1 MKRNTH
7 YGLIVRTISAFL
19 LLFILSLPLASC
31 KADGETPGK
40 ESGTESEVAYTA
52 YDAPD
57 GLSRR
62 ELARS
67 LQSELLPAKE
77 TGSEAETLLGG
88 LTPVQYL
95 PQAPQD
101 LVGKR
106 LLLMLMLTED
116 QYAGSTVFRYTA
128 PQGNSGEELAIFFG
142 SLENSDGGGYY
153 ALVLKTEY
161 GSMGSFL
168 DESKKG
174 SLLGT
179 VTAVRYI
186 GFNDMLHSSNNISAL
201 VNSGKDSAGKDSV
214 ICYGSIEGNGSISA
228 VDGGTRSAPAAEV
241 FESTL
246 ARFGL
251 S

>member
-7 YGLIVRTISAFL
+7 YGLIVRTISVFL
-19 LLFILSLPLASC
+19 LVFILSLPLGSC
-31 KADGETPGK
+31 IAGK
-40 ESGTESEVAYTA
+40 NPTTESSATELVNDG
-52 YDAPD
+52 DAD
-57 GLSRR
+57 RVSRR

-77 TGSEAETLLGG
+77 TGSEAETLPGG

-106 LLLMLMLTED
+106 LLLMLTED
-116 QYAGSTVFRYTA
+116 QYAGNTVFRYTA

-174 SLLGT
+174 SLRGT

>member
-7 YGLIVRTISAFL
+7 YGLIVRTISVFL
-19 LLFILSLPLASC
+19 LVFILSLPLGSC
-31 KADGETPGK
+31 IAGK
-40 ESGTESEVAYTA
+40 NPTTESSATELVNDG
-52 YDAPD
+52 DAD
-57 GLSRR
+57 RVSRR

-67 LQSELLPAKE
+67 LQSGLLPAKE
-77 TGSEAETLLGG
+77 TGSEAETLPGG

-101 LVGKR
+101 LVGQR
-106 LLLMLMLTED
+106 LFLMLTED

>member
-7 YGLIVRTISAFL
+7 YGLIVRTISVFL
-19 LLFILSLPLASC
+19 LVFILSLPLGSC
-31 KADGETPGK
+31 IAGK
-40 ESGTESEVAYTA
+40 NPTTESSATELVNDG
-52 YDAPD
+52 DAD
-57 GLSRR
+57 RVSRR

-77 TGSEAETLLGG
+77 TGSEAETLPGG

-101 LVGKR
+101 LVGHR
-106 LLLMLMLTED
+106 LFLMLTED
-116 QYAGSTVFRYTA
+116 QYAGNTVFRYTA

-174 SLLGT
+174 SLRGT

>member
-7 YGLIVRTISAFL
+7 YGLIVRTISVSL
-19 LLFILSLPLASC
+19 LVFILSLPLGSC
-31 KADGETPGK
+31 IAGK
-40 ESGTESEVAYTA
+40 NPTTESSATELVNDG
-52 YDAPD
+52 DAD
-57 GLSRR
+57 RVSRR

-77 TGSEAETLLGG
+77 TGSEAETLPGG

-101 LVGKR
+101 LVGQR
-106 LLLMLMLTED
+106 LLLMLTGD

-128 PQGNSGEELAIFFG
+128 PQGNNGEELAIFFG

-174 SLLGT
+174 SLRGT

-201 VNSGKDSAGKDSV
+201 ASSGKDSAGKDSV

>member
-7 YGLIVRTISAFL
+7 YGLIVRTISVFL
-19 LLFILSLPLASC
+19 LVFILSLPLGSC
-31 KADGETPGK
+31 IAGK
-40 ESGTESEVAYTA
+40 NPTTESSATELVNDG
-52 YDAPD
+52 DAD
-57 GLSRR
+57 RVSRR

-67 LQSELLPAKE
+67 LQSKLLPAKE
-77 TGSEAETLLGG
+77 TGSEAETLPGG

-106 LLLMLMLTED
+106 LLLMLTED

-174 SLLGT
+174 SLRGT

-186 GFNDMLHSSNNISAL
+186 GFNDMLHSSNDISAL
-201 VNSGKDSAGKDSV
+201 ASSGKDSAGKDSV

>member
-7 YGLIVRTISAFL
+7 YELIVRTISVFL
-19 LLFILSLPLASC
+19 LVFILSLPLGSC
-31 KADGETPGK
+31 IAGK
-40 ESGTESEVAYTA
+40 NPTTESSATELVNDG
-52 YDAPD
+52 DAD
-57 GLSRR
+57 RVSRR

-67 LQSELLPAKE
+67 LQSKLLPAKE

-101 LVGKR
+101 LVGQR
-106 LLLMLMLTED
+106 LFLMLTED

-174 SLLGT
+174 SLRGT

>member
-1 MKRNTH
+1 MKRNMH
-7 YGLIVRTISAFL
+7 YGLIVRTISVFL
-19 LLFILSLPLASC
+19 LVFILSLPLGSC
-31 KADGETPGK
+31 IAGK
-40 ESGTESEVAYTA
+40 NPTTESSATELVNDG
-52 YDAPD
+52 DAD
-57 GLSRR
+57 RVSRR

-77 TGSEAETLLGG
+77 TGSEAETLPGG

-106 LLLMLMLTED
+106 LLLMLTGD

-174 SLLGT
+174 SLRGT

>member
-7 YGLIVRTISAFL
+7 YGLIVRTISVFL
-19 LLFILSLPLASC
+19 LVFILSLPLGSC
-31 KADGETPGK
+31 IAGK
-40 ESGTESEVAYTA
+40 NPTTESSATELVNDG
-52 YDAPD
+52 DAD
-57 GLSRR
+57 RVSRR

-67 LQSELLPAKE
+67 LQSKLLPAKE

-101 LVGKR
+101 LVGQR
-106 LLLMLMLTED
+106 LFLMLTED

-153 ALVLKTEY
+153 ALILKTEY

-174 SLLGT
+174 SLRGT

-186 GFNDMLHSSNNISAL
+186 GFNDMLHSSNDISAL
-201 VNSGKDSAGKDSV
+201 ASSGKASAGKDSV

>member
-7 YGLIVRTISAFL
+7 YGLIVRTISVFL
-19 LLFILSLPLASC
+19 LVFILSLPLGSC
-31 KADGETPGK
+31 IAGK
-40 ESGTESEVAYTA
+40 NPTTESSATELVNDG
-52 YDAPD
+52 DAD
-57 GLSRR
+57 RVSRR

-67 LQSELLPAKE
+67 LQSKLLPAKE
-77 TGSEAETLLGG
+77 TGSEAETLPGG

-101 LVGKR
+101 LVGQR
-106 LLLMLMLTED
+106 LFLMLTED

-174 SLLGT
+174 SLRGT

-201 VNSGKDSAGKDSV
+201 VNSGKDSAGRDSV

>member
-7 YGLIVRTISAFL
+7 YGLIVRTISVFL
-19 LLFILSLPLASC
+19 LVFILSLPLGSC
-31 KADGETPGK
+31 IAGK
-40 ESGTESEVAYTA
+40 NPTTESSATELVNDG
-52 YDAPD
+52 DAD
-57 GLSRR
+57 RVSRR

-67 LQSELLPAKE
+67 LQSKLLPAKE

-101 LVGKR
+101 LVGQR
-106 LLLMLMLTED
+106 LFLMLTED

-153 ALVLKTEY
+153 ALILKTEY

-201 VNSGKDSAGKDSV
+201 ASSGKASAGKDSV

>member
-7 YGLIVRTISAFL
+7 YGLIVRTISVFL
-19 LLFILSLPLASC
+19 LVFILSLPLGSC
-31 KADGETPGK
+31 IAEKNPT
-40 ESGTESEVAYTA
+40 TESSATELENDG
-52 YDAPD
+52 DAD
-57 GLSRR
+57 RVSRR

-67 LQSELLPAKE
+67 LQSKLLPAKE

-101 LVGKR
+101 LVGQR
-106 LLLMLMLTED
+106 LLLMLTED

-142 SLENSDGGGYY
+142 SLESSDGGGYY

-174 SLLGT
+174 SLRGT

-186 GFNDMLHSSNNISAL
+186 GFNDMLHSSNDISAL
-201 VNSGKDSAGKDSV
+201 VNSGNDSAGKDSV

>member
-7 YGLIVRTISAFL
+7 YGLIVRTISVFL
-19 LLFILSLPLASC
+19 LVFILSLPLGSC
-31 KADGETPGK
+31 IAGK
-40 ESGTESEVAYTA
+40 NPTTESSATELVNGGDT
-52 YDAPD
+52 DRV
-57 GLSRR
+57 SRR

-67 LQSELLPAKE
+67 LQSGLLPAKE
-77 TGSEAETLLGG
+77 TGSEAETLPGG

-106 LLLMLMLTED
+106 LLLMLTVD

>member
-7 YGLIVRTISAFL
+7 YGLIVRTISVFL
-19 LLFILSLPLASC
+19 LVFILSLPLSSC
-31 KADGETPGK
+31 IAGK
-40 ESGTESEVAYTA
+40 NPTTESSATELVNGGDT
-52 YDAPD
+52 DRV
-57 GLSRR
+57 SRR

-67 LQSELLPAKE
+67 LQSGLLPAKE
-77 TGSEAETLLGG
+77 TGSEAETLPGG

-106 LLLMLMLTED
+106 LLLMLTVD

-174 SLLGT
+174 SLRGT

-201 VNSGKDSAGKDSV
+201 VNSGKDSARKDSV

>member
-7 YGLIVRTISAFL
+7 YGLIVRTISVFL
-19 LLFILSLPLASC
+19 LVFILSLPLGSC
-31 KADGETPGK
+31 IAGK
-40 ESGTESEVAYTA
+40 NPTTESSATELVNDG
-52 YDAPD
+52 DAD
-57 GLSRR
+57 RVSRR

-67 LQSELLPAKE
+67 LQSKLLPAKE

-101 LVGKR
+101 LVGQR
-106 LLLMLMLTED
+106 LFLMLTGD

-153 ALVLKTEY
+153 ALILKTEY

-186 GFNDMLHSSNNISAL
+186 GFNDMLHSSNDISAL
-201 VNSGKDSAGKDSV
+201 ASSGKASAGKDSV

>member
-1 MKRNTH
+1 MVND
-7 YGLIVRTISAFL
+7 GD
-19 LLFILSLPLASC
+19 
-31 KADGETPGK
+31 ADR
-40 ESGTESEVAYTA
+40 V
-52 YDAPD
+52 
-57 GLSRR
+57 SRR

-67 LQSELLPAKE
+67 LQSKLLPAKE

-101 LVGKR
+101 LVGQR
-106 LLLMLMLTED
+106 LFLMLTED

-174 SLLGT
+174 SLRGT

>member
-7 YGLIVRTISAFL
+7 YGLIVRTISVFL
-19 LLFILSLPLASC
+19 LVFILSLPLGSC
-31 KADGETPGK
+31 IAGK
-40 ESGTESEVAYTA
+40 NPTTESSATELVNDG
-52 YDAPD
+52 DAD
-57 GLSRR
+57 RVSRR

-67 LQSELLPAKE
+67 LQSGLLPAKE

-101 LVGKR
+101 LVGQR
-106 LLLMLMLTED
+106 LFLMLTGD

-174 SLLGT
+174 SLRGT

>member
-7 YGLIVRTISAFL
+7 YGLIVRTISVFL
-19 LLFILSLPLASC
+19 LVFILSLPLGSC
-31 KADGETPGK
+31 IAGK
-40 ESGTESEVAYTA
+40 NPTTESSATELVNDG
-52 YDAPD
+52 DAD
-57 GLSRR
+57 RVSRR

-67 LQSELLPAKE
+67 LQSGLLPAKE
-77 TGSEAETLLGG
+77 TGSEAETLPGG

-95 PQAPQD
+95 PQAPQG

-106 LLLMLMLTED
+106 LLLMLTED

-174 SLLGT
+174 SLRGT

>member
-7 YGLIVRTISAFL
+7 YELIVRTISVFL
-19 LLFILSLPLASC
+19 LVFILSLPLGSC
-31 KADGETPGK
+31 IAGK
-40 ESGTESEVAYTA
+40 NPTTESSATELVNEG
-52 YDAPD
+52 DAD
-57 GLSRR
+57 RVSRR

-77 TGSEAETLLGG
+77 TGSEAETLPGG

-106 LLLMLMLTED
+106 LLLMLTGD

-153 ALVLKTEY
+153 TLVLKTEY

-201 VNSGKDSAGKDSV
+201 ASSGKASAGKDSV

>member
-7 YGLIVRTISAFL
+7 YGLIVRTISVFL
-19 LLFILSLPLASC
+19 LVFILLLPLASC

-67 LQSELLPAKE
+67 LQSERLPAKE
-77 TGSEAETLLGG
+77 TGSEAETLPGG

-106 LLLMLMLTED
+106 LLLMLTGD

-128 PQGNSGEELAIFFG
+128 PQGNSGEELAIFIG

-174 SLLGT
+174 SLRGT

-201 VNSGKDSAGKDSV
+201 VNSGKDSAGKDSEA
-214 ICYGSIEGNGSISA
+214 IREYIGDASNY
-228 VDGGTRSAPAAEV
+228 
-241 FESTL
+241 TL
-246 ARFGL
+246 QYVY
-251 S
+251 

>member
-7 YGLIVRTISAFL
+7 YGLIVRTISVFL
-19 LLFILSLPLASC
+19 LVFILSLPLGSC
-31 KADGETPGK
+31 IAGK
-40 ESGTESEVAYTA
+40 NPTTESSATELVNDG
-52 YDAPD
+52 DAD
-57 GLSRR
+57 RVSRR

-67 LQSELLPAKE
+67 LQSKLLPAKE

-101 LVGKR
+101 LVGQR
-106 LLLMLMLTED
+106 LFLMLTGD

>member
-7 YGLIVRTISAFL
+7 YGLIVRTISVFL
-19 LLFILSLPLASC
+19 LVFILSLPLASC

-40 ESGTESEVAYTA
+40 ESGTESEVAYTE

-62 ELARS
+62 ELACS
-67 LQSELLPAKE
+67 LQSGLLPAKE

-106 LLLMLMLTED
+106 LLLMLTVD

-153 ALVLKTEY
+153 ALILKTEY

-174 SLLGT
+174 SLRGT

-186 GFNDMLHSSNNISAL
+186 GFNDMLHSSNDISAL
-201 VNSGKDSAGKDSV
+201 ASSGKASAGKDSV

>member
-7 YGLIVRTISAFL
+7 YGLIVRTISVFL
-19 LLFILSLPLASC
+19 LVFILSLPLGSC
-31 KADGETPGK
+31 IAGK
-40 ESGTESEVAYTA
+40 NPTTESSATELVNDG
-52 YDAPD
+52 DAD
-57 GLSRR
+57 RVSRR

-67 LQSELLPAKE
+67 LQSGLLPAKE
-77 TGSEAETLLGG
+77 TGSEAETLPGG

-106 LLLMLMLTED
+106 LLLMLTGD
-116 QYAGSTVFRYTA
+116 QYAGNTVFRYTA

-153 ALVLKTEY
+153 ALILKTEY

>member
-7 YGLIVRTISAFL
+7 YGLIVRTISVFL
-19 LLFILSLPLASC
+19 LVFILSLPLGSC
-31 KADGETPGK
+31 IAGK
-40 ESGTESEVAYTA
+40 NPTTESSATELVNDG
-52 YDAPD
+52 DAD
-57 GLSRR
+57 RVSRR

-67 LQSELLPAKE
+67 LQSKLLPAKE

-101 LVGKR
+101 LVGQR
-106 LLLMLMLTED
+106 LFLMLTGD
-116 QYAGSTVFRYTA
+116 QYAGNTVFRYTA
-128 PQGNSGEELAIFFG
+128 PQGNSREELAIFFG

-174 SLLGT
+174 SLRGT

-186 GFNDMLHSSNNISAL
+186 GFNDMLHSSNDISAL

>member
-7 YGLIVRTISAFL
+7 YGLIVRTISVFL
-19 LLFILSLPLASC
+19 LVFILSLPLASC

-67 LQSELLPAKE
+67 LQSKLLPAKE
-77 TGSEAETLLGG
+77 TGSEAETLSGG

-101 LVGKR
+101 LVGQR
-106 LLLMLMLTED
+106 LLLMLTED

-142 SLENSDGGGYY
+142 SLESSDGGGYY
-153 ALVLKTEY
+153 ALILKTEY

-174 SLLGT
+174 SLRGT

-186 GFNDMLHSSNNISAL
+186 GFNDMLHSSNDISAL
-201 VNSGKDSAGKDSV
+201 VNSGKASAGKDSV
-214 ICYGSIEGNGSISA
+214 ICYGSIKGNGSISA

>member
-7 YGLIVRTISAFL
+7 YGLIVRTISVFL
-19 LLFILSLPLASC
+19 LVFILSLPLGSC
-31 KADGETPGK
+31 IAGK
-40 ESGTESEVAYTA
+40 NPTTESSATELVNDG
-52 YDAPD
+52 DAD
-57 GLSRR
+57 RVSRR

-67 LQSELLPAKE
+67 LQSKLLPAKE

-101 LVGKR
+101 LVGQR
-106 LLLMLMLTED
+106 LFLMLTED

-174 SLLGT
+174 SLRGT

-201 VNSGKDSAGKDSV
+201 VSSGKASAGKDSV

>member
-7 YGLIVRTISAFL
+7 YGLIVRTISVFL
-19 LLFILSLPLASC
+19 LVFILSLPLGSC
-31 KADGETPGK
+31 IAGK
-40 ESGTESEVAYTA
+40 NPTTESSTTELVNDG
-52 YDAPD
+52 DAD
-57 GLSRR
+57 RVSRR

-67 LQSELLPAKE
+67 LQSKLLPAKE

-101 LVGKR
+101 LVGQR
-106 LLLMLMLTED
+106 LFLMLTGD

-153 ALVLKTEY
+153 ALILKTEY

-174 SLLGT
+174 SLRGT

-214 ICYGSIEGNGSISA
+214 ICYGSIKGNGSISA

>member
-7 YGLIVRTISAFL
+7 YGLIVRTISVFL
-19 LLFILSLPLASC
+19 LVFILSQPLGSC
-31 KADGETPGK
+31 IAGK
-40 ESGTESEVAYTA
+40 NPTTESSATELVNDG
-52 YDAPD
+52 DAD
-57 GLSRR
+57 RVSRR

-67 LQSELLPAKE
+67 LQSKLLPAKE
-77 TGSEAETLLGG
+77 TGSEAETLPGG

-106 LLLMLMLTED
+106 LLLMLTVD

-174 SLLGT
+174 SLRGT

>member
-7 YGLIVRTISAFL
+7 YGLIVRTISVFL
-19 LLFILSLPLASC
+19 LVFILSLPLGSC
-31 KADGETPGK
+31 IAGK
-40 ESGTESEVAYTA
+40 NPTTESSATELVNDG
-52 YDAPD
+52 DAD
-57 GLSRR
+57 RVSRR

-67 LQSELLPAKE
+67 LQSKLLPAKE
-77 TGSEAETLLGG
+77 TGSEAETLPGG

-106 LLLMLMLTED
+106 LLLMLTGD

-128 PQGNSGEELAIFFG
+128 PQGNSGEELAILFG

-153 ALVLKTEY
+153 ALILKTEY

-186 GFNDMLHSSNNISAL
+186 GFNDMLHSSNDISAL
-201 VNSGKDSAGKDSV
+201 ASSGKASAGKDSV

>member
-7 YGLIVRTISAFL
+7 YGLIVRTISVFL
-19 LLFILSLPLASC
+19 LVFILSLPLGSC
-31 KADGETPGK
+31 IAGK
-40 ESGTESEVAYTA
+40 NSTTESSATELVNDG
-52 YDAPD
+52 DAD
-57 GLSRR
+57 RVSRR

-67 LQSELLPAKE
+67 LQSKLLPAKE
-77 TGSEAETLLGG
+77 TGSEAETLPGG

-101 LVGKR
+101 LVGQR
-106 LLLMLMLTED
+106 LLLMLTED

-142 SLENSDGGGYY
+142 SLESSDGGGYY
-153 ALVLKTEY
+153 ALILKTEY

-174 SLLGT
+174 SLRGT

-201 VNSGKDSAGKDSV
+201 VNSGNDSAGKDSV

-241 FESTL
+241 YSTVPL
-246 ARFGL
+246 FVSL
-251 S
+251 T

>member
-7 YGLIVRTISAFL
+7 YGLIVRTISVFL
-19 LLFILSLPLASC
+19 LVFILSLPLGSC
-31 KADGETPGK
+31 IAGK
-40 ESGTESEVAYTA
+40 NPTTESSATELVNDG
-52 YDAPD
+52 DAD
-57 GLSRR
+57 RVSRR

-67 LQSELLPAKE
+67 LQSKLLPAKE

-101 LVGKR
+101 LVGQR
-106 LLLMLMLTED
+106 LFLMLTED

-174 SLLGT
+174 SLRGT

-228 VDGGTRSAPAAEV
+228 VDGGTRAAPAAEG

>member
-7 YGLIVRTISAFL
+7 YGLIVRTISVFL
-19 LLFILSLPLASC
+19 LVFILSLPLGSC
-31 KADGETPGK
+31 IAGK
-40 ESGTESEVAYTA
+40 NPTTESSATELVNDG
-52 YDAPD
+52 DAD
-57 GLSRR
+57 RVSRR

-67 LQSELLPAKE
+67 LQSKLLPAKE

-101 LVGKR
+101 LVGQR
-106 LLLMLMLTED
+106 LLLMLTED

-153 ALVLKTEY
+153 ALILKTEY

-174 SLLGT
+174 SLRGT

>member
-7 YGLIVRTISAFL
+7 YGLIVRTISVFL
-19 LLFILSLPLASC
+19 LVFILSLPLGSC
-31 KADGETPGK
+31 IAGK
-40 ESGTESEVAYTA
+40 NPTTESSATELVNDG
-52 YDAPD
+52 DAD
-57 GLSRR
+57 RVSRR

-67 LQSELLPAKE
+67 LQSKLLPAKE
-77 TGSEAETLLGG
+77 TGSEAETLPGG

-106 LLLMLMLTED
+106 LLLMLTGD
-116 QYAGSTVFRYTA
+116 QYAGNTVFRYTA

-153 ALVLKTEY
+153 ALILKTEY

>member
-7 YGLIVRTISAFL
+7 YGLIVRTISVFL
-19 LLFILSLPLASC
+19 LVFILSLPLGSC
-31 KADGETPGK
+31 IAGK
-40 ESGTESEVAYTA
+40 NPTTESSTTELVNDG
-52 YDAPD
+52 DAD
-57 GLSRR
+57 RVSRR

-67 LQSELLPAKE
+67 LQSGLLPAKE
-77 TGSEAETLLGG
+77 TGSEAETLPGG

-101 LVGKR
+101 LVGQR
-106 LLLMLMLTED
+106 LFLMLTGD

-153 ALVLKTEY
+153 ALILKTEY

-174 SLLGT
+174 SLRGT

>member
-7 YGLIVRTISAFL
+7 YGLIVRTISVFL
-19 LLFILSLPLASC
+19 LVFILSLPLGSC
-31 KADGETPGK
+31 IAGK
-40 ESGTESEVAYTA
+40 NPTTESSATELVNDG
-52 YDAPD
+52 DAD
-57 GLSRR
+57 RVGRR

-67 LQSELLPAKE
+67 LQSKLLPAKE

-101 LVGKR
+101 LVGQR
-106 LLLMLMLTED
+106 LFLMLTED

-174 SLLGT
+174 SLRGT

>member
-7 YGLIVRTISAFL
+7 YGLIVRTISVSL
-19 LLFILSLPLASC
+19 LVFILSLPLGSC
-31 KADGETPGK
+31 IAGK
-40 ESGTESEVAYTA
+40 NPTTESSATELVNDG
-52 YDAPD
+52 DAD
-57 GLSRR
+57 RVSRR

-67 LQSELLPAKE
+67 LQSGLLPAKE
-77 TGSEAETLLGG
+77 TGSEAETLPGG

-106 LLLMLMLTED
+106 LLLMLTGD

-201 VNSGKDSAGKDSV
+201 INSGKDSAGKDSV

>member
-7 YGLIVRTISAFL
+7 YGLIVRTISVFL
-19 LLFILSLPLASC
+19 LVFILSLPLGSC
-31 KADGETPGK
+31 IAGK
-40 ESGTESEVAYTA
+40 NPTTESSATELVNDG
-52 YDAPD
+52 DAD
-57 GLSRR
+57 RVSRR

-67 LQSELLPAKE
+67 LQSGLLPAKE

-101 LVGKR
+101 LVGQR
-106 LLLMLMLTED
+106 LFLMLTGD

-153 ALVLKTEY
+153 ALILKTEY

-174 SLLGT
+174 SLRGT

-214 ICYGSIEGNGSISA
+214 ICYGSIKGNGSISA

>member
-19 LLFILSLPLASC
+19 LVFILSLPLGSC
-31 KADGETPGK
+31 IAGK
-40 ESGTESEVAYTA
+40 NPTTESSATELVNDG
-52 YDAPD
+52 DAD
-57 GLSRR
+57 RVSRR

-67 LQSELLPAKE
+67 LQSKLLPAKE
-77 TGSEAETLLGG
+77 TGSEAETLPGG

-174 SLLGT
+174 SLRGT

-214 ICYGSIEGNGSISA
+214 ICYGSIEGNGSIST

>member
-7 YGLIVRTISAFL
+7 YGLIVRTISVFL
-19 LLFILSLPLASC
+19 LVFILSLPLGSC
-31 KADGETPGK
+31 IAGK
-40 ESGTESEVAYTA
+40 NPTTESSATELVNDG
-52 YDAPD
+52 DAD
-57 GLSRR
+57 RVSRR

-67 LQSELLPAKE
+67 LQSKLLPAKE

-88 LTPVQYL
+88 LTPVQDL

-101 LVGKR
+101 LVGQR
-106 LLLMLMLTED
+106 LLLMLTGD
-116 QYAGSTVFRYTA
+116 QYAGNTVFRYTA

-153 ALVLKTEY
+153 ALILKTEY

>member
-7 YGLIVRTISAFL
+7 YGLIVRTISVFL
-19 LLFILSLPLASC
+19 LVFILSLPLASC

-40 ESGTESEVAYTA
+40 ESGTESEVAYTT
-52 YDAPD
+52 YTVPD

-67 LQSELLPAKE
+67 LQSGLLPAKE

-106 LLLMLMLTED
+106 LLLMLTGD
-116 QYAGSTVFRYTA
+116 QYAGNTVFRYTA